1 MLLPINAPGPQGRH
15 TVTGCGLKFLYARVQ
30 PLTSGPELYIIEALL
45 ILASTAYLYRID
57 IKLQGRVKSGAR
69 VAPLNLAGRGTS
81 SNSSFRALRVS
92 MEDGRVL
99 GSGNSTRN
107 HLGGDKRWR
116 RQAMA
121 SVAEFGIGSR
131 ALAAALFAG
140 IERVGLLA
148 LVDLLFCA

>member
-30 PLTSGPELYIIEALL
+30 PLTSGPELYIIEALF
-45 ILASTAYLYRID
+45 IQASTAYLYRID
-57 IKLQGRVKSGAR
+57 MKLQGRVKSGAR

-99 GSGNSTRN
+99 ESGIR
-107 HLGGDKRWR
+107 H
-116 RQAMA
+116 A
-121 SVAEFGIGSR
+121 SDARG
-131 ALAAALFAG
+131 AAWIREIDTLRMQTG
-140 IERVGLLA
+140 E
-148 LVDLLFCA
+148 D